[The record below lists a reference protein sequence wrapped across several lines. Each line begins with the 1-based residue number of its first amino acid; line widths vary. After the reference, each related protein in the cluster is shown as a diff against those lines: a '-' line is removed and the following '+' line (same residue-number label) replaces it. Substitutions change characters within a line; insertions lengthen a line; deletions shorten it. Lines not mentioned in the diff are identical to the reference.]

1 MRLYALLFAIGLV
14 VYGSVA
20 ASRLGHQ
27 SEAPHFVFQAAAWLH
42 GKAEIEPPLPND
54 DWAQVEHVV
63 LDDGSQAHGR
73 RMVTQPVFQT
83 LDGDH
88 LPIARVK
95 RSLGFTAYTSFPAV
109 PSLIMLPGAM
119 VFGRAAN
126 DVVPTVVVA
135 ALILPLCL
143 LMLRRLGTRSLADEL
158 WLVAALA
165 FGSVLFFASVQGKV
179 WYTAHVV
186 GVALALI
193 YVWASVE
200 AARPFVAGLAF
211 GAAVLT
217 RTSMAF
223 MFPLFAIEWWRSGR
237 DWKKGAWLLAPVI
250 VWGVLGLLYNQ
261 LRFHSATEFGHTYL
275 ALGNHQP
282 VRQQLQIEQWGLA
295 SLHYLPRNLAVAFL
309 QLPQLFPLKIN
320 GHGMAI
326 WVTSP
331 FLVLLLAPRTR
342 GPRFWTLWLC
352 VALVAAPSLLY
363 MNSGWFQFG
372 YRFSLDYM
380 VFLIALLAI
389 GGRPIGRLAKVL
401 IAIAIVVNLFGAVTF
416 ARYWQFY
423 GSDYDRIHVLGVGAV
438 AN

>member
-1 MRLYALLFAIGLV
+1 
-14 VYGSVA
+14 
-20 ASRLGHQ
+20 
-27 SEAPHFVFQAAAWLH
+27 
-42 GKAEIEPPLPND
+42 
-54 DWAQVEHVV
+54 
-63 LDDGSQAHGR
+63 
-73 RMVTQPVFQT
+73 
-83 LDGDH
+83 
-88 LPIARVK
+88 
-95 RSLGFTAYTSFPAV
+95 
-109 PSLIMLPGAM
+109 MLPGAM
-119 VFGRAAN
+119 IFGRAAN
-126 DVVPTVVVA
+126 DVVPTVVIA

-143 LMLRRLGTRSLADEL
+143 LMLRRLGKRSLADEL

-193 YVWASVE
+193 YVWASVDT
-200 AARPFVAGLAF
+200 ARPFAAGLAF

-223 MFPLFAIEWWRSGR
+223 MFPLFAIEWWRGGR
-237 DWKKGAWLLAPVI
+237 DWKKAAWFLAPVI

-261 LRFHSATEFGHTYL
+261 LRFHSPTEFGHTYL
-275 ALGNHQP
+275 ALGNHVP
-282 VRQQLQIEQWGLA
+282 VRQQKLIETSGLA
-295 SLHYLPRNLAVAFL
+295 SLTYLPRNLAVAFL

-320 GHGMAI
+320 GHGLAI

-331 FLVLLLAPRTR
+331 FLVLLLAPKTR

-389 GGRPIGRLAKVL
+389 GGRAIGRLAKVL
-401 IAIAIVVNLFGAVTF
+401 IAIAIAVNLFGAVTF

-423 GSDYDRIHVLGVGAV
+423 DSDYDRIHVLGVGTV